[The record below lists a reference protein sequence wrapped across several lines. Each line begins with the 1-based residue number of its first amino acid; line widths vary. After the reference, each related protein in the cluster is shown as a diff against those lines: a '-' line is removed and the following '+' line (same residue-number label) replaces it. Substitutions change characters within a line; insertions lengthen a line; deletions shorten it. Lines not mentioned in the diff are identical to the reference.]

1 MTSLYV
7 RFPWRG
13 QSNRA
18 ESLLKA
24 YGKSR
29 MGPLSVKVLIGAMV
43 NTGNLT
49 KSFFKHNLLRVVVL
63 SRKENLLQF
72 SMYPEAGHTA
82 HIQQGACK
90 PWESQGYL
98 QDPQRT
104 PIALTASHSGN
115 REAQMHQISNPS
127 VAPALHRGSCL

>member
-1 MTSLYV
+1 MPQTNKEESENRENEEITNSPGKETQAFGMPHDFSV
-7 RFPWRG
+7 CG

-18 ESLLKA
+18 ETLLKA

-29 MGPLSVKVLIGAMV
+29 MGPLSVKALIGAMV
-43 NTGNLT
+43 NTGNLA

-90 PWESQGYL
+90 PWESQRYL
-98 QDPQRT
+98 
-104 PIALTASHSGN
+104 
-115 REAQMHQISNPS
+115 
-127 VAPALHRGSCL
+127 